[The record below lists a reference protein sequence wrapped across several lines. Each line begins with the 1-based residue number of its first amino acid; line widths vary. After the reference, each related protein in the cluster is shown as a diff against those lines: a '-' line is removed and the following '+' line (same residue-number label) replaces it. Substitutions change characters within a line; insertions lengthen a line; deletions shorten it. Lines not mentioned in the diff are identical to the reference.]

1 LINGQNQLFWLLK
14 TTNQSMHMPGSYPLA
29 LAFLKKK
36 NLPTLMQTSFRQFS
50 LISKFSKVQ
59 LLSEKWFLITK
70 TTKNSK
76 NNKKEIYIYI
86 YNFIFILFFPSIISY
101 VHKFVPLNEFS
112 NYSNDSLNTRSFQL
126 TASNSAP
133 N

>member
-1 LINGQNQLFWLLK
+1 
-14 TTNQSMHMPGSYPLA
+14 MHMPGSYPLA
-29 LAFLKKK
+29 LAFFKKK

-86 YNFIFILFFPSIISY
+86 
-101 VHKFVPLNEFS
+101 
-112 NYSNDSLNTRSFQL
+112 
-126 TASNSAP
+126 
-133 N
+133 